1 MKKFIIIKIAAIGD
15 VIMALPMLDEI
26 RYFNKNAH
34 ITWVCGKAVYSLLK
48 EFDIDEI
55 IVVDEKKILSGN
67 KFEKIKEVFKLWGR
81 IAFRCYDSIFI
92 AHADKRYRIITI
104 FSFSKC
110 KKSFSREIGNM
121 LPIFGR
127 HHSDEY
133 ARLTAGDKNIGEN
146 RLVKRN
152 CQFKLPEAISSKV
165 FEVLKQCT
173 GLKKIVLSP
182 GGAKNVMADDAC
194 RRWPIK
200 NYVELTDRLLSD
212 GYDVIIVGAASD
224 LWINKYFQNRA
235 VINLIGKT
243 SLVELVE
250 LISKADYFVSH
261 DSGPMHL
268 AGLTKTKII
277 ALFGPTMPMEKVP
290 KNGNSVYIW
299 KNEDLPCCPCY
310 DGKYYVACKDN
321 ICMSRISVD
330 DVLGVINGDIK

>member
-1 MKKFIIIKIAAIGD
+1 MKKFLVIKIAAIGD
-15 VIMALPMLDEI
+15 VIMALPMLNEI

-34 ITWVCGKAVYSLLK
+34 ITWVCGKTVYPILK

-55 IVVDEKKILSGN
+55 ILVDEKKLLSGN
-67 KFEKIKEVFKLWGR
+67 QFEKIVEVFKLWGR
-81 IAFRCYDSIFI
+81 IAFRFYDSVFI
-92 AHADKRYRIITI
+92 AHADKRYQIITI
-104 FSFSKC
+104 FSFSKY
-110 KKSFSREIGNM
+110 KKSFSREMGNM

-133 ARLTAGDKNIGEN
+133 ARLTSSDKNTGEN
-146 RLVKRN
+146 RFVKRT
-152 CQFKLPEAISSKV
+152 CQFKLPEIISSNV
-165 FEVLKQCT
+165 LDVLKQCT
-173 GLKKIVLSP
+173 GTKKIVLSP

-194 RRWPIK
+194 RRWPIEK
-200 NYVELTDRLLSD
+200 YVELADRLLSD
-212 GYDVIIVGAASD
+212 GYDVILVGAASD
-224 LWINKYFQNRA
+224 LWINKYFGNMA
-235 VINLIGKT
+235 VINVVGKT

-250 LISKADYFVSH
+250 LISKADCFVSH

-268 AGLTKTKII
+268 AGLTKTRII

-299 KNEDLPCCPCY
+299 KNVELPCCPCY
-310 DGKYYVACKDN
+310 DGKYYMECAEN